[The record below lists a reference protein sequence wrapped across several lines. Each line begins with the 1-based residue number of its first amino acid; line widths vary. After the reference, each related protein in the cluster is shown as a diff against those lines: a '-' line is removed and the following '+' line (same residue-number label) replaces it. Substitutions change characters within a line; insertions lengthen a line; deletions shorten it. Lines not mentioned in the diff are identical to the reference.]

1 MVAKEVRELRTLS
14 KKLVEIE
21 EKGKMLV
28 RLQKKKICLPAEELF
43 VKKMQS
49 KFKILGDKR
58 GVSGNQRDEF
68 MSITMRYKVKDNTL
82 HGIKVR
88 KRRNYVRWRLET
100 QMSSGEWKKL
110 WDDVKKNTDRL
121 RKKLKQKYVKKVD
134 HLTKKYGMMRKNQD
148 YDEKLM
154 KYMGD
159 PGVFKYDVGPDDV
172 KDPIIV
178 ENVGE
183 NIVLS
188 MDEIEVLKLGPKL
201 CVC

>member
-88 KRRNYVRWRLET
+88 KRRNYIRGR
-100 QMSSGEWKKL
+100 
-110 WDDVKKNTDRL
+110 
-121 RKKLKQKYVKKVD
+121 
-134 HLTKKYGMMRKNQD
+134 
-148 YDEKLM
+148 
-154 KYMGD
+154 
-159 PGVFKYDVGPDDV
+159 
-172 KDPIIV
+172 
-178 ENVGE
+178 
-183 NIVLS
+183 
-188 MDEIEVLKLGPKL
+188 
-201 CVC
+201 